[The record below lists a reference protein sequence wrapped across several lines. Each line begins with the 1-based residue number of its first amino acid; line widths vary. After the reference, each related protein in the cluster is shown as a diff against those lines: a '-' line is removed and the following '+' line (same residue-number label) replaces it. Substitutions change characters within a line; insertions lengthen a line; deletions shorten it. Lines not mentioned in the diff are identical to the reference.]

1 MSPTETVSTLK
12 LGTPPKGH
20 ETVPPDQVLPEWK
33 RRDLGPLVQEPS
45 LLHQITHLPNSGAT
59 ALPSDSV
66 SPGADSSSTH
76 YGIPQ
81 SRTKIGGVYAD

>member
-20 ETVPPDQVLPEWK
+20 ATVPPDQVLPEWK
-33 RRDLGPLVQEPS
+33 PRDLGPLVQEPS

-66 SPGADSSSTH
+66 SPW
-76 YGIPQ
+76 
-81 SRTKIGGVYAD
+81 SRFLLHPLWDPSEQDKDWGGYAD